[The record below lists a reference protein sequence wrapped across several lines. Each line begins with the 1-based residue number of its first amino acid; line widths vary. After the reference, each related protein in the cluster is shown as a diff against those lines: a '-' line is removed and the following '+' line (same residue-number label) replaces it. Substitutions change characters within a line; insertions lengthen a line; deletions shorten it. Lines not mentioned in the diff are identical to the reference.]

1 MKVQALIKMLE
12 SLERVFGADVDV
24 AIRTASVTLDGEKI
38 GRIYC
43 EELLPML
50 NAGRP
55 TRQQKSAD
63 NKARRQKIW
72 KMRSEGVSAKIIASK
87 FNISAGRVYEIG
99 RRVDREIARA
109 ERRKAETAV

>member
-1 MKVQALIKMLE
+1 MKAQALIKMLE
-12 SLERVFGADVDV
+12 RLEGAFGEDIDVS
-24 AIRTASVTLDGEKI
+24 IRTASITLDGEKI

-43 EELLPML
+43 EELLPMP

-72 KMRSEGVSAKIIASK
+72 KMRNEGIPAKVIASK
-87 FNISAGRVYEIG
+87 FNISAGRVYEIA
-99 RRVDREIARA
+99 RQVDREIARA
-109 ERRKAETAV
+109 ERRKAEAAA

>member
-12 SLERVFGADVDV
+12 NLERVFGADVDV

-38 GRIYC
+38 GRIHC
-43 EELLPML
+43 EELLPMPH
-50 NAGRP
+50 AGRP

-72 KMRSEGVSAKIIASK
+72 KMKSEGVTAKIIASK